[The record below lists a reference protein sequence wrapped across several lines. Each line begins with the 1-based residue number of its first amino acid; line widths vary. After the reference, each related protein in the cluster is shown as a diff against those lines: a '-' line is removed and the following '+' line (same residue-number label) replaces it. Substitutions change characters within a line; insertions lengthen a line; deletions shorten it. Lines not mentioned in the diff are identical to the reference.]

1 MQDEDRFDC
10 QFNRI
15 RNLEES
21 VVVELKYSG
30 DISTLDERLV
40 NFLPFRVTRMSKY
53 VTGVDLLST

>member
-1 MQDEDRFDC
+1 
-10 QFNRI
+10 
-15 RNLEES
+15 
-21 VVVELKYSG
+21 VVELKYSG